1 MSKVRN
7 RLVRRISTP
16 NGGLG
21 ELDPMGSSKSKFFRQ
36 AVRSPFEHQAQ
47 SAVMSGA
54 QWLLCADGEWPPESV
69 WKPLSEQCGV
79 IIGVDGGTD
88 AAISRNI
95 AVNLATG
102 DFDSITDTEVERIAL
117 QDQNSSDLEKTLQY
131 AAESGAE
138 TVEVV
143 GVEGGEIDHQ
153 LAAFAA
159 LIEAPPELDIHLHMS
174 EHVVMRCL
182 DELEVVLPEG
192 TKLSLFAFTACANV
206 SISGVEF
213 PLEEEPLAFSTRGL
227 HNVALG
233 GPIHIQS
240 DGALV
245 VVISGH

>member
-1 MSKVRN
+1 
-7 RLVRRISTP
+7 
-16 NGGLG
+16 
-21 ELDPMGSSKSKFFRQ
+21 
-36 AVRSPFEHQAQ
+36 
-47 SAVMSGA
+47 MSGA

-117 QDQNSSDLEKTLQY
+117 PDQNSSDLEKTLQY

-159 LIEAPPELDIHLHMS
+159 LIEASPELDIHLHMS

-182 DELEVVLPEG
+182 DELEMVLPEG

>member
-1 MSKVRN
+1 MAEV
-7 RLVRRISTP
+7 
-16 NGGLG
+16 
-21 ELDPMGSSKSKFFRQ
+21 
-36 AVRSPFEHQAQ
+36 
-47 SAVMSGA
+47 

-69 WKPLSEQCGV
+69 WKPLSETCDV
-79 IIGVDGGTD
+79 IVGVDGGTD
-88 AAISRNI
+88 AALSRNLG
-95 AVNLATG
+95 VTMATG

-117 QDQNSSDLEKTLQY
+117 PDQNSSDLEKTLQY
-131 AAESGAE
+131 ASENGAE
-138 TVEVV
+138 VVKIV

-159 LIEAPPELDIHLHMS
+159 LVEAPSELEISMHMS

-182 DELEVVLPEG
+182 DDLELVLDDG

-213 PLEEEPLAFSTRGL
+213 PLDGEPLAFSTRGL

-233 GPIHIQS
+233 GPIHIES

>member
-1 MSKVRN
+1 MSSVRN
-7 RLVRRISTP
+7 RLTRRISSP
-16 NGGLG
+16 NWGWN
-21 ELDPMGSSKSKFFRQ
+21 ELDPVGWSKSKFFRQ

-117 QDQNSSDLEKTLQY
+117 PDQNSSDLEKTLQY

-182 DELEVVLPEG
+182 DELEVALPEG

>member
-1 MSKVRN
+1 
-7 RLVRRISTP
+7 
-16 NGGLG
+16 
-21 ELDPMGSSKSKFFRQ
+21 
-36 AVRSPFEHQAQ
+36 
-47 SAVMSGA
+47 MSGA

-69 WKPLSEQCGV
+69 WRPLSEQCGV

-117 QDQNSSDLEKTLQY
+117 PDQNSSDLEKTLQY

-233 GPIHIQS
+233 GPIHIQR

>member
-1 MSKVRN
+1 MAEV
-7 RLVRRISTP
+7 
-16 NGGLG
+16 
-21 ELDPMGSSKSKFFRQ
+21 
-36 AVRSPFEHQAQ
+36 
-47 SAVMSGA
+47 

-69 WKPLSEQCGV
+69 WKPLSETCDV
-79 IIGVDGGTD
+79 IVGVDGGTD
-88 AAISRNI
+88 AALSRNLG
-95 AVNLATG
+95 VTMATG
-102 DFDSITDTEVERIAL
+102 DFDSITDTEVDRIAL
-117 QDQNSSDLEKTLQY
+117 PDQNSSDLEKTLQY
-131 AAESGAE
+131 ASENGAK
-138 TVEVV
+138 VVKIV

-159 LIEAPPELDIHLHMS
+159 LVEAPSELEISMHMS

-182 DELEVVLPEG
+182 DNLELVLDEG

-213 PLEEEPLAFSTRGL
+213 PLDGEPLAFSTRGL

-233 GPIHIQS
+233 GPIHIES

>member
-1 MSKVRN
+1 
-7 RLVRRISTP
+7 
-16 NGGLG
+16 
-21 ELDPMGSSKSKFFRQ
+21 
-36 AVRSPFEHQAQ
+36 
-47 SAVMSGA
+47 MSGA

-69 WKPLSEQCGV
+69 WRPLSEQCGV

-102 DFDSITDTEVERIAL
+102 DFDSIIDTEVERIAL
-117 QDQNSSDLEKTLQY
+117 PDQNSSDLEKTLQY
-131 AAESGAE
+131 AAENGAE

-182 DELEVVLPEG
+182 DELEVALPEG

-233 GPIHIQS
+233 GPVHIQS

>member
-1 MSKVRN
+1 MAEV
-7 RLVRRISTP
+7 
-16 NGGLG
+16 
-21 ELDPMGSSKSKFFRQ
+21 
-36 AVRSPFEHQAQ
+36 
-47 SAVMSGA
+47 

-69 WKPLSEQCGV
+69 WKSLSEACGV
-79 IIGVDGGTD
+79 IVGVDGGTD
-88 AAISRNI
+88 AALSRNLG
-95 AVNLATG
+95 VTMATG

-117 QDQNSSDLEKTLQY
+117 PDQNSSDLEKTLQY
-131 AAESGAE
+131 ASENGAE
-138 TVEVV
+138 VVKIV

-159 LIEAPPELDIHLHMS
+159 LVEAPSELEISMHMS

-182 DELEVVLPEG
+182 DDLELVLDEG

-213 PLEEEPLAFSTRGL
+213 PLDGEPLAFSTRGL

-233 GPIHIQS
+233 GPIHIES

>member
-1 MSKVRN
+1 M
-7 RLVRRISTP
+7 T
-16 NGGLG
+16 G
-21 ELDPMGSSKSKFFRQ
+21 E
-36 AVRSPFEHQAQ
+36 
-47 SAVMSGA
+47 
-54 QWLLCADGEWPPESV
+54 QWLLCADGEWPPEGV
-69 WKPLSEQCGV
+69 WKPLSEACAV
-79 IIGVDGGTD
+79 IVGVDGGTD
-88 AAISRNI
+88 AALSRNL
-95 AVNLATG
+95 VVTMATG

-117 QDQNSSDLEKTLQY
+117 PDQNASDLEKSLQF
-131 AAESGAE
+131 ASENGAE
-138 TVEVV
+138 VVNIV

-159 LIEAPPELDIHLHMS
+159 LVEAPPELEIYMHMS

-182 DELEVVLPEG
+182 DDLELVLDEG

-213 PLEEEPLAFSTRGL
+213 PLDEEPLAFSTRGL

-233 GPIHIQS
+233 GPIRIES

>member
-1 MSKVRN
+1 MA
-7 RLVRRISTP
+7 
-16 NGGLG
+16 G
-21 ELDPMGSSKSKFFRQ
+21 E
-36 AVRSPFEHQAQ
+36 
-47 SAVMSGA
+47 
-54 QWLLCADGEWPPESV
+54 QWLLCADGEWPPESI
-69 WKPLSEQCGV
+69 WKPLSEACGV
-79 IIGVDGGTD
+79 IVGVDGGTD
-88 AAISRNI
+88 AALSRNL
-95 AVNLATG
+95 VVTMATG

-117 QDQNSSDLEKTLQY
+117 PDQNASDLEKSLQF
-131 AAESGAE
+131 ASENGAE
-138 TVEVV
+138 VVNIV

-159 LIEAPPELDIHLHMS
+159 LVEAPPELEIYMHMS

-182 DELEVVLPEG
+182 DDLELVLDEG

-213 PLEEEPLAFSTRGL
+213 PLDEEPLAFSTRGL

-233 GPIHIQS
+233 GPIRIES

>member
-1 MSKVRN
+1 
-7 RLVRRISTP
+7 
-16 NGGLG
+16 
-21 ELDPMGSSKSKFFRQ
+21 
-36 AVRSPFEHQAQ
+36 
-47 SAVMSGA
+47 MSGA

-102 DFDSITDTEVERIAL
+102 DFDSITDTEVERIA
-117 QDQNSSDLEKTLQY
+117 QPDQNSSDLEKTLLF

-143 GVEGGEIDHQ
+143 GVEGGEIAHQ

-182 DELEVVLPEG
+182 DELEMVLPEG

>member
-1 MSKVRN
+1 
-7 RLVRRISTP
+7 
-16 NGGLG
+16 
-21 ELDPMGSSKSKFFRQ
+21 
-36 AVRSPFEHQAQ
+36 
-47 SAVMSGA
+47 MSGA

-117 QDQNSSDLEKTLQY
+117 PDQNSSDLEKTLQY

-182 DELEVVLPEG
+182 DELEMVLPEG

-245 VVISGH
+245 VVLAREHN

>member
-1 MSKVRN
+1 MSSVRN
-7 RLVRRISTP
+7 RLTRRISSP
-16 NGGLG
+16 NWGWN
-21 ELDPMGSSKSKFFRQ
+21 ELDPLGSSKSKFFRQ

-95 AVNLATG
+95 VVNLATG

-117 QDQNSSDLEKTLQY
+117 PDQNSSDLEKTLQY
-131 AAESGAE
+131 AAENGAE

-182 DELEVVLPEG
+182 DELEMVLPEG

>member
-1 MSKVRN
+1 
-7 RLVRRISTP
+7 
-16 NGGLG
+16 
-21 ELDPMGSSKSKFFRQ
+21 
-36 AVRSPFEHQAQ
+36 
-47 SAVMSGA
+47 MSGA

-69 WKPLSEQCGV
+69 WKPLSERCGV

-117 QDQNSSDLEKTLQY
+117 PDQNSSDLEKTLQY

-233 GPIHIQS
+233 GRVHIQS